1 MELSAST
8 NADGFPAVPYSYE
21 ISCGFDDIES
31 GFNPPFPVPD
41 YLLQHLDTQDARLL
55 ASCLMALSAMLPPP
69 RLMSSYSISNQEYR
83 TSSFASKHGGQ
94 SEIVLRAKQGG
105 NPTFGFL
112 MPETISFTLTLEESA
127 RGCKTNESA
136 EDDDSNGPE
145 GSREAAKIAAV
156 VRRSIK
162 HSKNVDYSKEK
173 RSHHH
178 RSRNHDKHILIH
190 QMMTITTDPDS
201 VYASTRTRQ
210 TMSMV
215 IDTVL
220 VNVQRKDEKTV
231 ENESVS
237 KSDPEDSMQN

>member
-1 MELSAST
+1 
-8 NADGFPAVPYSYE
+8 
-21 ISCGFDDIES
+21 
-31 GFNPPFPVPD
+31 
-41 YLLQHLDTQDARLL
+41 
-55 ASCLMALSAMLPPP
+55 MA
-69 RLMSSYSISNQEYR
+69 R

-94 SEIVLRAKQGG
+94 SEILMLRAKQGV

-112 MPETISFTLTLEESA
+112 MPETISFTLTLESA

-145 GSREAAKIAAV
+145 GSREAAKIAAINTV
-156 VRRSIK
+156 DNAAEKLLSSEKLQSSTMLAQPKLELQLVKPPIEMKRAIDK
-162 HSKNVDYSKEK
+162 IVDFIQKNGI
-173 RSHHH
+173 
-178 RSRNHDKHILIH
+178 SRKHDKHILIH